1 MYYEAK
7 TKSFKYIILRSVLLC
22 VILVLTV
29 ATAGASFFSFFSSF
43 FSSADA
49 AIMAATATTT
59 AAAVDADLLKKG
71 SVHLYRARIFYSAI
85 ETTLFLLFISTGCV

>member
-43 FSSADA
+43 FSLADA

-71 SVHLYRARIFYSAI
+71 SVHLYRARNFIQPLKQLCFFY
-85 ETTLFLLFISTGCV
+85 L